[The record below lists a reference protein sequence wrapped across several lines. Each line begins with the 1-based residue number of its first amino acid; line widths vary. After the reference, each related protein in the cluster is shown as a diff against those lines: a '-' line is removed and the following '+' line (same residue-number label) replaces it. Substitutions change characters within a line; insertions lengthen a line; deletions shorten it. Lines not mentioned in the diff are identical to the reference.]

1 MAATS
6 ITTYPT
12 SLSDYLRY
20 NRLLYFNCRSNS
32 NLRKWTVGARINED
46 GTTAPSIHIRRPN
59 HSVIHGYTRHLSSL
73 NPTSYLNVYEYE
85 LSPTVD
91 VWTDLYIALEFE
103 ANPKIQIYYERY
115 GLSTTVD
122 RPLIAADAGKCF
134 YECYEHLRHTVLY
147 MLYNFRVL
155 PWVWQLYKWIHECR

>member
-12 SLSDYLRY
+12 SLSDQRY
-20 NRLLYFNCRSNS
+20 SRLLYFNCRSN
-32 NLRKWTVGARINED
+32 LKKWTVGARINED
-46 GTTAPSIHIRRPN
+46 ETTAPYTHSRTVHIHIRTPEQDSYIIPN
-59 HSVIHGYTRHLSSL
+59 GTRHLSSL
-73 NPTSYLNVYEYE
+73 NATSYLNVYEYE

-91 VWTDLYIALEFE
+91 VWTRRYIALEFE

-122 RPLIAADAGKCF
+122 RPLIAADAGKCL

-155 PWVWQLYKWIHECR
+155 Q

>member
-12 SLSDYLRY
+12 SQSDRRY
-20 NRLLYFNCRSNS
+20 SRLLYFNCRNKF
-32 NLRKWTVGARINED
+32 LQLKKWTVGARINED
-46 GTTAPSIHIRRPN
+46 GTTAPSIHIRTPGPN
-59 HSVIHGYTRHLSSL
+59 SHEIDTRHLSSL
-73 NPTSYLNVYEYE
+73 NATSYLNVYEYE
-85 LSPTVD
+85 LSHRFY
-91 VWTDLYIALEFE
+91 VWTDLYIAVHYE

-122 RPLIAADAGKCF
+122 KPLIAVDAGIYTCLYVNGKCF

-147 MLYNFRVL
+147 VYMLYNFRVL
-155 PWVWQLYKWIHECR
+155 Q